1 MSESRQQSQGTRV
14 DLDALALRGEEVL
27 DKILS
32 TEIPQV
38 QEERAAVSEDIAE
51 LETLRRNIDM
61 LRKRKQNSLNTLVD
75 VGGDTYMQATVSDC
89 SMIFIDVGSKFF
101 LQLTLDEA
109 AHFLVKKKKI
119 LLTRLELAIDQT
131 ARVKAHA
138 HLLKEAV
145 AATSTRFGG
154 ERGTQAEISRR
165 SNWKQSDGFNARAT
179 PAQDS

>member
-138 HLLKEAV
+138 HLV
-145 AATSTRFGG
+145 STR
-154 ERGTQAEISRR
+154 RGLFIFSAFLWPATASFFAGLLVKVLESP
-165 SNWKQSDGFNARAT
+165 SNHNIDQTCF
-179 PAQDS
+179 Q